1 MKLLV
6 VLVVALATGGVAG
19 VLHSQWNRTGI
30 REQFRPIN
38 PGSVSQFIG
47 SLDAEE
53 VDVVDGPIAV
63 VVGSTE
69 YDFGTMERRGIR
81 SHTFVVRNDGTEPLT
96 IIRGE
101 TTCKCTLSSLAAG
114 EILPGKSVEVKLE
127 WTAKEVGPSLQFYQ
141 SADIISNDPNNRL
154 IQLVVKGNII
164 QSVMPKPERL
174 TMNGLSSG
182 EGVTVKGKVF
192 SYKQTEEPLEILE
205 VEFLEEAPE
214 GILEI
219 SFKPLSEEQVKQE
232 LKAYSGQEMTVKLN
246 PGLSPGTFEFPVRL
260 TTNLPDAPKVD
271 VFLNG
276 SVDPDISIFGK
287 GFRALR
293 EEGSQHIGVLDLGEI
308 SSAEG
313 LDKSINLVV
322 KGAYR
327 NEVSFE
333 VLEVNP
339 ASHLQ
344 VSLGTPMSIGSGKTI
359 HHRLTIKIAPDVKQI
374 SRRGGNLGVPA
385 HIVLKTTHPFVKEV
399 SVQVL
404 LSVTN

>member
-1 MKLLV
+1 MRLLV

-47 SLDAEE
+47 ALDAEE

-96 IIRGE
+96 LIKGE

-164 QSVMPKPERL
+164 QSVMPKPERM

-214 GILEI
+214 GIFEI
-219 SFKPLSEEQVKQE
+219 SFKHLFFRHPELGRTSQQV
-232 LKAYSGQEMTVKLN
+232 
-246 PGLSPGTFEFPVRL
+246 R
-260 TTNLPDAPKVD
+260 
-271 VFLNG
+271 
-276 SVDPDISIFGK
+276 
-287 GFRALR
+287 
-293 EEGSQHIGVLDLGEI
+293 
-308 SSAEG
+308 
-313 LDKSINLVV
+313 
-322 KGAYR
+322 
-327 NEVSFE
+327 
-333 VLEVNP
+333 
-339 ASHLQ
+339 
-344 VSLGTPMSIGSGKTI
+344 
-359 HHRLTIKIAPDVKQI
+359 
-374 SRRGGNLGVPA
+374 LGVPA
-385 HIVLKTTHPFVKEV
+385 AQERGRGGGQRQEHELGLFASRGREGADLRPVRLAEPLASLSLVAARQLGVLQQHFD
-399 SVQVL
+399 L
-404 LSVTN
+404 GAGAA

>member
-1 MKLLV
+1 MRLLV

-96 IIRGE
+96 LIKGE

-287 GFRALR
+287 GFRASR
-293 EEGSQHIGVLDLGEI
+293 EEGS
-308 SSAEG
+308 
-313 LDKSINLVV
+313 
-322 KGAYR
+322 
-327 NEVSFE
+327 
-333 VLEVNP
+333 
-339 ASHLQ
+339 
-344 VSLGTPMSIGSGKTI
+344 
-359 HHRLTIKIAPDVKQI
+359 
-374 SRRGGNLGVPA
+374 
-385 HIVLKTTHPFVKEV
+385 
-399 SVQVL
+399 
-404 LSVTN
+404 

>member
-1 MKLLV
+1 MRLLV

-96 IIRGE
+96 LIKGE

-214 GILEI
+214 GIFEI

-271 VFLNG
+271 IFLNG

-293 EEGSQHIGVLDLGEI
+293 
-308 SSAEG
+308 
-313 LDKSINLVV
+313 K
-322 KGAYR
+322 
-327 NEVSFE
+327 
-333 VLEVNP
+333 
-339 ASHLQ
+339 
-344 VSLGTPMSIGSGKTI
+344 
-359 HHRLTIKIAPDVKQI
+359 
-374 SRRGGNLGVPA
+374 
-385 HIVLKTTHPFVKEV
+385 KEV
-399 SVQVL
+399 S
-404 LSVTN
+404 T